1 MPKPVVN
8 ESTSTEAKGGGPSAS
23 KKALSKSTKSSKQ
36 PPKKA
41 TSTKAKAK
49 AKANNKS
56 ASAKR
61 KKPGRNTLMTKAVV
75 DEKIHRGRNQ
85 RLGATRRGAGVQGA
99 SPKKNTVIKKKQ
111 SQPTLIKMKY
121 ERIPRDSIPPQFDE
135 ANITLPKDAEGPGLK
150 KLNKKAIIKLKAT
163 HKNKS
168 KGVVKGLCLKDWPLG
183 GRTVIKEECEY
194 YFNIKM
200 LYAFIYNTHY
210 LFYYCCWLICLGIW
224 GFFTYAFES
233 ATGRFHLRV

>member
-1 MPKPVVN
+1 MSSRSPTYTQHINHCTDRPTVNHRLYTNSTIMPKPVVN

-85 RLGATRRGAGVQGA
+85 RLGATRVHH
-99 SPKKNTVIKKKQ
+99 
-111 SQPTLIKMKY
+111 
-121 ERIPRDSIPPQFDE
+121 
-135 ANITLPKDAEGPGLK
+135 LK
-150 KLNKKAIIKLKAT
+150 KTLL
-163 HKNKS
+163 S
-168 KGVVKGLCLKDWPLG
+168 K
-183 GRTVIKEECEY
+183 R
-194 YFNIKM
+194 N
-200 LYAFIYNTHY
+200 NHNQ
-210 LFYYCCWLICLGIW
+210 
-224 GFFTYAFES
+224 
-233 ATGRFHLRV
+233 H